1 MKNRTILKYHSYTGL
16 LVGVFLFTMG
26 ISGSILVFQH
36 DIEDSLWEEYIHV
49 GTTGEPDLDLGI
61 KTIQQNYPNWDTRLI
76 HFEANEALVF
86 NLRKPDQRLF
96 VFVHPTSGEI
106 IKEINELTT
115 FTRWLLKFHYS
126 LQAGVVGRMI
136 VFVVGILFFIS
147 LLTGAYL
154 YRKTIL
160 KTLFFRT
167 RINNTTARSYY
178 SSLHRI
184 VGVWALIFNLL
195 LVITGIFL
203 SYSVVSASLKDP
215 VMPTTPAVTA
225 SMEKVLKQITTDNPD
240 FDPSYIRLPSSDRG
254 SAIVYGFYNN
264 DPFYFSEFTN
274 SFQVDYFSGEIV
286 NVQKA
291 QEIDVITQLS
301 GSLLP
306 LHFGNY
312 GGIWTKILYSL
323 VGLSGPFLSISG
335 FFIWRKSKSFRKRKF

>member
-1 MKNRTILKYHSYTGL
+1 MKNRTVLKYHSYTGL
-16 LVGVFLFTMG
+16 LVGVFLFIMG
-26 ISGSILVFQH
+26 ISGAILVFQH
-36 DIEDSLWEEYIHV
+36 DIEDKLWKEYIHV
-49 GTTGEPDLDLGI
+49 QSKGEPKIDKGI
-61 KTIQQNYPNWDTRLI
+61 RTVQNTYPDWDTRLI
-76 HFEANEALVF
+76 HFEPDEALIF

-154 YRKTIL
+154 YRKSIL
-160 KTLFFRT
+160 KTLLFRT
-167 RINNTTARSYY
+167 KVNNTTKRTFY

-203 SYSVVSASLKDP
+203 SYSVVAASLKDP
-215 VMPTTPAVTA
+215 VMPNTPTVTA
-225 SMEKVLKQITTDNPD
+225 SMEKVLRKITTDNPD
-240 FDPSYIRLPSSDRG
+240 FDPTYIRLPSNDRG
-254 SAIVYGFYNN
+254 NALVYGFYNN
-264 DPFYFSEFTN
+264 DPFYFSEFIN
-274 SFQVDYFSGEIV
+274 VFQVDYHSGEIV
-286 NVQKA
+286 NIQKA
-291 QEIDVITQLS
+291 QEVDLLTQLS

-335 FFIWRKSKSFRKRKF
+335 FFIWRKSNSFKKRKF